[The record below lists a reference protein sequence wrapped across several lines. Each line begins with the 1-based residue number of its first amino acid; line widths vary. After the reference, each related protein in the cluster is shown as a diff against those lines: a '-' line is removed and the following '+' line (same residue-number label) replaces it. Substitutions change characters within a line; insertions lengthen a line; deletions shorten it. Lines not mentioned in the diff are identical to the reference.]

1 MTVAEH
7 AANTARAFLA
17 AEIAMTSVNCGA
29 PIVNRTR
36 AEKLLDLYF
45 ALVEQAV
52 PCKLSAD
59 FGLKANEVA
68 CPNPAEGEIR
78 ALTSGQV

>member
-1 MTVAEH
+1 LTIDRELDLMTVAEH
-7 AANTARAFLA
+7 AANTARAF
-17 AEIAMTSVNCGA
+17 
-29 PIVNRTR
+29 RTL